1 MTTLEGYIMQETG
14 DVFRTGK
21 YHKSFK
27 KKHLHL
33 IRKLQL
39 RVFYRTSSS
48 LMNVLGWPD
57 PLARKAP
64 RVLLCGTASP
74 YTTVTFT
81 RFVRK
86 LNSVASIEVLDI
98 SPYAVS
104 QSARFLETCQ
114 DIDPAR
120 VSFVEGDAL
129 HMPFASENFDWI
141 ETDFFIQFFSAGEKA
156 LLFKEWYRVLKPGGV
171 VTTRDWLMQKQD
183 FIEHVVEGTK
193 NWLIRHIL
201 GPVAYSASAK
211 DVKEALGKLGF
222 EVAVFPVRIPGIGIS
237 IPVMNYILIYKPA
250 KQEHM
255 RPVDA

>member
-1 MTTLEGYIMQETG
+1 MTTLEGCIMQETR

-39 RVFYRTSSS
+39 RLFYRTSST

-57 PLARKAP
+57 PLARNAP
-64 RVLLCGTASP
+64 RILLCGTASP

-86 LNSVASIEVLDI
+86 HNSVASIDVLDI

-114 DIDPAR
+114 DIDPTR
-120 VSFVEGDAL
+120 ISFIEGDAL
-129 HMPFASENFDWI
+129 HMPFAAEYFDWI
-141 ETDFFIQFFSAGEKA
+141 ETDFFIQFFSPEEKEN
-156 LLFKEWYRVLKPGGV
+156 LFKEWYRVLKPGGV

-183 FIEHVVEGTK
+183 FIEHLVDGTK

-201 GPVAYSASAK
+201 GPVAHSSSAK
-211 DVKEALGKLGF
+211 DVTEALVKLGF
-222 EVAVFPVRIPGIGIS
+222 EVSVFPVRIPGIRLR
-237 IPVMNYILIYKPA
+237 IPLMNYILINKPA
-250 KQEHM
+250 EQEHM
-255 RPVDA
+255 LPVDA

>member
-1 MTTLEGYIMQETG
+1 MQETG

-39 RVFYRTSSS
+39 RVFYQTSAR
-48 LMNVLGWPD
+48 LINILGWPD
-57 PLARKAP
+57 ALAREAP

-86 LNSVASIEVLDI
+86 HNSAASIDVLDI
-98 SPYAVS
+98 SPYSVS
-104 QSARFLETCQ
+104 QSARFLGTCQ

-120 VSFVEGDAL
+120 VSFVQGDAL
-129 HMPFASENFDWI
+129 LMPFASEIFDWI
-141 ETDFFIQFFSAGEKA
+141 ETDFFIQFFSSGEKA
-156 LLFKEWYRVLKPGGV
+156 NLFKEWYRVLKPGGV
-171 VTTRDWLMQKQD
+171 VTTRDWLMQKQG
-183 FIEHVVEGTK
+183 FIERAVDGTK

-201 GPVAYSASAK
+201 GPVAYSARAK
-211 DVKEALGKLGF
+211 DVKEALGELGF
-222 EVAVFPVRIPGIGIS
+222 EVAVFPVRIPGIGIRL
-237 IPVMNYILIYKPA
+237 PVMNYLLIHKPA

-255 RPVDA
+255 RPVEA

>member
-1 MTTLEGYIMQETG
+1 MQETG

-39 RVFYRTSSS
+39 RVFYRTSSR
-48 LMNVLGWPD
+48 LINILGWPD
-57 PLARKAP
+57 PLAREAP

-86 LNSVASIEVLDI
+86 HNSVASIDVLDI

-114 DIDPAR
+114 DIDPTR
-120 VSFVEGDAL
+120 VSFNEGDAL
-129 HMPFASENFDWI
+129 YMPFAGEHFDWI
-141 ETDFFIQFFSAGEKA
+141 ETDFFIQFFSSGEKA
-156 LLFKEWYRVLKPGGV
+156 NLFKEWYRVLKPGGV

-183 FIEHVVEGTK
+183 FIEHVVDGTK
-193 NWLIRHIL
+193 NWLIKHIL

-222 EVAVFPVRIPGIGIS
+222 EAAVFPVRIPGIRIRL
-237 IPVMNYILIYKPA
+237 PVMNYLLIYKPA

>member
-1 MTTLEGYIMQETG
+1 LQETG

-27 KKHLHL
+27 RKHLHL
-33 IRKLQL
+33 IRRLQL
-39 RVFYRTSSS
+39 RVFYQTSSR
-48 LMNVLGWPD
+48 LLHVLGWPD
-57 PLARKAP
+57 PLASKAP

-86 LNSVASIEVLDI
+86 RNSAASIDVLDI

-120 VSFVEGDAL
+120 VSFVQGDAL
-129 HMPFASENFDWI
+129 HMPFADEHFDWI
-141 ETDFFIQFFSAGEKA
+141 ETDFFIQFFSTGEKA
-156 LLFKEWYRVLKPGGV
+156 NLFKEWYRVLKPGGV

-201 GPVAYSASAK
+201 GPVTYSSSAK

-222 EVAVFPVRIPGIGIS
+222 EVAVFPVRIPGTRIRL
-237 IPVMNYILIYKPA
+237 PVMSYILIYKPTR
-250 KQEHM
+250 QEHVS
-255 RPVDA
+255 PIDE